1 VPHKEKFE
9 HDGEF
14 TDLEVIMNAKLNPMP
29 EDRSRQ
35 VVWRIDDTT
44 WAAITATEPMR
55 DWNFGG
61 LDESRVRNYIENRFD
76 DMSPISEEKHIV
88 HELRENM
95 GGGIPP
101 DVIDAIAKHSATTD
115 DGFTRSLGSRFVWSE
130 GDITITKAPQNLDD
144 S

>member
-1 VPHKEKFE
+1 
-9 HDGEF
+9 
-14 TDLEVIMNAKLNPMP
+14 MNAKLNPMP
-29 EDRSRQ
+29 EDRSRH

-44 WAAITATEPMR
+44 WAAITATEQMR

-76 DMSPISEEKHIV
+76 DMSPISEEKLIV
-88 HELRENM
+88 HELIENM
-95 GGGIPP
+95 GGAIPP

-115 DGFTRSLGSRFVWSE
+115 DGSTRSLGSRFLWSE
-130 GDITITKAPQNLDD
+130 GDITITKAPQKSDD

>member
-1 VPHKEKFE
+1 
-9 HDGEF
+9 
-14 TDLEVIMNAKLNPMP
+14 MNAKLTPMP

-44 WAAITATEPMR
+44 WAAITATEQMR

-88 HELRENM
+88 HGLRENM
-95 GGGIPP
+95 GGGIPS

-115 DGFTRSLGSRFVWSE
+115 DGSTRSLGSRFLWRE
-130 GDITITKAPQNLDD
+130 GDITITKAPQNSDD